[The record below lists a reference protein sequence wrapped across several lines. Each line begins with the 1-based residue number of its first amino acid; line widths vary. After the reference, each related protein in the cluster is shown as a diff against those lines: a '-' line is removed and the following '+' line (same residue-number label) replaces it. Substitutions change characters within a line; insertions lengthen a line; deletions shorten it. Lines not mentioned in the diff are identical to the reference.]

1 MSWRWTR
8 AASRSGPENSLPL
21 AGRLCRSGLP
31 CAGAEAFPADS
42 ERHCNGFPAGAE
54 GGECTAPWR
63 PLVLLI
69 PLRLGLADVNAAYAG
84 TLKVGLCRPLPSCG
98 RGCSLEPPAIPS
110 LRPGRASSSPQ
121 QPAPPAAGPT
131 RVRLL
136 AALPSPSPRLELP
149 RRSRA
154 SGSGAALCEAVLAA
168 LRGEPLLTAL
178 LPAALLPDA
187 PVPGGDRR
195 EAQQCP
201 LLHRL
206 RW

>member
-1 MSWRWTR
+1 M
-8 AASRSGPENSLPL
+8 PL
-21 AGRLCRSGLP
+21 AGRLCRSSLP

-54 GGECTAPWR
+54 GGGRAAPWR

-84 TLKVGLCRPLPSCG
+84 TLKVGLCRHLPSCG
-98 RGCSLEPPAIPS
+98 RGRCFPEPPAVPS
-110 LRPGRASSSPQ
+110 APWVV
-121 QPAPPAAGPT
+121 PAPPYSGWANPLCGCLLPCCPLRPAWGSREGPAPQG
-131 RVRLL
+131 RE
-136 AALPSPSPRLELP
+136 PRSM
-149 RRSRA
+149 RRCSQP
-154 SGSGAALCEAVLAA
+154 
-168 LRGEPLLTAL
+168 RGEPLLTAL

-187 PVPGGDRR
+187 PVPGRDRR